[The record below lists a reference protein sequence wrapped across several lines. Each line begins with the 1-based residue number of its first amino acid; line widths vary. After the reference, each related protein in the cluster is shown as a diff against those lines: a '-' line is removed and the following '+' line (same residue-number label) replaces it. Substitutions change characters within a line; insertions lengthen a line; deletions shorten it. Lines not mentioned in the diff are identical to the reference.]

1 MSGFLDTSIMVRYL
15 TGDLPQM
22 AEQAAEVINA
32 QDSLWVT
39 GVVLAEVDHVLRL
52 VYRISRARVVD
63 YLLEFVSKQNM
74 NCYGLE
80 KGTVLQA
87 LRMCRPSGRISIAD
101 ALIWAAAR
109 SSGRNVVYSFDQ
121 RFPSDGI
128 EVRPGL

>member
-1 MSGFLDTSIMVRYL
+1 MSGFLDTSMVVRYL
-15 TGDLPQM
+15 TRDVPQM
-22 AEQAAEVINA
+22 AEQAAEVING

-39 GVVLAEVDHVLRL
+39 GVVLAEVDHVLRS
-52 VYRISRARVVD
+52 VYRLSRETIVE

-101 ALIWAAAR
+101 AMIWAATR
-109 SSGRNVVYSFDQ
+109 TSGQNIVYSFDR

-128 EVRPGL
+128 EVRASL